1 MADTPGGGGTG
12 PSDKDV
18 RNAKA
23 INEEYNRLS
32 NTLRSIGSQL
42 KLDLTA
48 QMENFDEAT
57 RDTVKKTQRDLNK
70 ELEQGVRS
78 IKKSAEFTNNVGK
91 TLVNSKKIE
100 ESINTTKN
108 RQLSIENL
116 LLELELEGIVL
127 GERQQEAISDMNL
140 ALSRQIELDTALLK
154 IAKKKEESMGRF
166 GALIKGITRIPI
178 IGQFFNAEKVLE
190 EMEKTAEKGGSKW
203 KVFGTGIVETFK
215 SLARILVDPSVIIT
229 GIFAVLKKIYEL
241 VVGFNAKVF
250 ELAKNLGTS
259 VDNATRLQR
268 QFIDIA
274 NSSKNFGITSKEVAE
289 SYAQMTESLGFMA
302 PLNNNFAET
311 SLLIQKRLGLSA
323 EEMGALATQSA
334 LSGKS
339 LMDTY
344 KSIEAARVSAGAQ
357 NKLQLTQKQII
368 DGIAKTSS
376 VVLANFKGSV
386 GQLSEAVVRAAKLGT
401 NLELVNKQGESL
413 LDFEQSISSE
423 FEAQL
428 LTGRNINLTRARE
441 LALMGDTRG
450 LMEELNRQNIT
461 LSQYE
466 SMNVIQREAFAKA
479 IGLSTG
485 ELSKQLIEQ
494 DRARILGA
502 DQGKTLQEQYDTLR
516 KQGKTREEIAGLIT
530 ESAEKDLYRA
540 SIQDKFNSAVEKL
553 KDTLGSILA
562 GPLEGIINKFAD
574 FVSNGERMKWLG
586 ESIQKIFTFIGKT
599 IEKLPQILSSAV
611 TIAKV
616 LASLSIARAVASLVG
631 GLSMGGPAGAVA
643 GLLAGGAAYAWLS
656 SLMDGAAGNAPSIS
670 TTPETGMAPMN
681 TTAALATT
689 ATTNAQGTQEMKP
702 IFNVKAVT
710 YVGTERWGSQ
720 TQTSLSEDHSTSIR

>member
-23 INEEYNRLS
+23 INEEYVRLS
-32 NTLRSIGSQL
+32 DTLRSIGSQL

-57 RDTVKKTQRDLNK
+57 RETVKKTQRDLNK
-70 ELEQGVRS
+70 ELDQGVRS

-91 TLVNSKKIE
+91 TLVSSKKIE
-100 ESINTTKN
+100 ESINATKN

-116 LLELELEGIVL
+116 LFELELEGVTL
-127 GERQQEAISDMNL
+127 SERQQEIITNL
-140 ALSRQIELDTALLK
+140 NDALDTQIMLDTELLK
-154 IAKKKEESMGRF
+154 IAQQKEESMGRF

-178 IGQFFNAEKVLE
+178 IGQFFNAEKVLK
-190 EMEKTAEKGGSKW
+190 EMEKTAEAGGSKW
-203 KVFGTGIVETFK
+203 RVFGTGIVETFK
-215 SLARILVDPSVIIT
+215 SLGRILIDPSAIIS
-229 GIFAVLKKIYEL
+229 GIFSVLKKIYDL
-241 VVGFNAKVF
+241 VVGFNAKAF

-259 VDNATRLQR
+259 VDNARRLQN

-289 SYAQMTESLGFMA
+289 SYAQMTEALGFMA

-344 KSIEAARVSAGAQ
+344 KAIEAARVSAGAQ

-386 GQLSEAVVRAAKLGT
+386 ASLSEAVVRAAKLGT
-401 NLELVNKQGESL
+401 NLELVNKQGETL
-413 LDFEQSISSE
+413 LDFESSISSE
-423 FEAQL
+423 FEAQI
-428 LTGRNINLTRARE
+428 LTGRDLNLTRARE
-441 LALMGDTRG
+441 LALLGDTRG
-450 LMEELNRQNIT
+450 LMEELNKQNIT
-461 LSQYE
+461 LGQYE
-466 SMNVIQREAFAKA
+466 RMNVIQREAFAKA

-494 DRARILGA
+494 DRATKLGA
-502 DQGKTLQEQYDTLR
+502 DQGRSLQEQYETLR
-516 KQGKTREEIAGLIT
+516 KEGKTRSEIASIIG
-530 ESAEKDLYRA
+530 ESAEQDLNRA

-553 KDTLGSILA
+553 KDTLGSILS

-574 FVSNGERMKWLG
+574 FFRMVR
-586 ESIQKIFTFIGKT
+586 T
-599 IEKLPQILSSAV
+599 
-611 TIAKV
+611 
-616 LASLSIARAVASLVG
+616 
-631 GLSMGGPAGAVA
+631 
-643 GLLAGGAAYAWLS
+643 
-656 SLMDGAAGNAPSIS
+656 
-670 TTPETGMAPMN
+670 
-681 TTAALATT
+681 
-689 ATTNAQGTQEMKP
+689 
-702 IFNVKAVT
+702 
-710 YVGTERWGSQ
+710 
-720 TQTSLSEDHSTSIR
+720 